1 MCSPASGLALPLLA
15 AEQASDLASLD
26 LEDLMNIQVRSV
38 GRKQQVQLRSSVDLS
53 RKTTLT
59 RGLRGGLSGG
69 SSSVL

>member
-1 MCSPASGLALPLLA
+1 LPLLA